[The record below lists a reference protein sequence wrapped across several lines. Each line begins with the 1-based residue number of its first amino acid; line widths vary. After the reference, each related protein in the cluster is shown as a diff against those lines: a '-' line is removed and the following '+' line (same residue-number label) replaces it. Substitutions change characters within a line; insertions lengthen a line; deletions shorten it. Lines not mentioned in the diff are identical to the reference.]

1 MLLATEG
8 KIETVI
14 RGFRVRRYRCHCT
27 VDLGEIMTLI
37 GYRMVIDATSVMK
50 IDQINQ
56 AAAC

>member
-14 RGFRVRRYRCHCT
+14 RGFRVRRYCCHCT
-27 VDLGEIMTLI
+27 VDLEEIMTLI
-37 GYRMVIDATSVMK
+37 GYRIATSVMK